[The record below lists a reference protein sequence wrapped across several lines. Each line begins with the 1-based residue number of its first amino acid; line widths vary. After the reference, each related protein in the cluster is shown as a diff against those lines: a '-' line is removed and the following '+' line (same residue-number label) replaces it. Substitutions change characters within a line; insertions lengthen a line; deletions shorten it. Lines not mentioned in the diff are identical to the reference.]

1 MITFLLAESGGG
13 GCAEHS
19 FSVVVI
25 AMEMTSLPANFA
37 KLVNKTLRCSV
48 SDLAVGTVRC
58 GDVNVGVV

>member
-13 GCAEHS
+13 GAEYS

>member
-13 GCAEHS
+13 GGTEYS
-19 FSVVVI
+19 FVVVVI

-37 KLVNKTLRCSV
+37 KLVNKTLCCSV

>member
-1 MITFLLAESGGG
+1 MITFLLAESGRGG
-13 GCAEHS
+13 GAENS

-48 SDLAVGTVRC
+48 SAFTVGTVRF
-58 GDVNVGVV
+58 GDVNVVVV